1 MMKLIMDNIHYTY
14 KNNPENKVLND
25 LSYEF
30 EEGKVYAICGP
41 SGSGK
46 TTILSLLAGLDEP
59 QEGEIRLNDFNIK
72 KLGYRKHRKEN
83 VTLIFQNYNLIDY
96 MTPLENIDLAGNT
109 KNKDILLRL
118 GIEEKDVNRNVL
130 NLSGG
135 QQQRVAIGRSLASSA
150 PFILADE
157 PTGNLDAENAKHII
171 DILKKSAHEENK
183 GVIIVT
189 HSRNI
194 AKQAD
199 VTLYLKQNGL
209 REL

>member
-1 MMKLIMDNIHYTY
+1 MKIEMNNVHYTY
-14 KNNPENKVLND
+14 KNNQENKVLRG

-30 EEGKVYAICGP
+30 EVGKVYAICGP

-59 QEGEIRLNDFNIK
+59 QQGEIKFNNCNIK
-72 KLGYRKHRKEN
+72 EQGYRKHRKDH

-96 MTPLENIDLAGNT
+96 MTPLENIELVGKI
-109 KNKDILLRL
+109 KNKEILSNL
-118 GIEEKDVNRNVL
+118 GIEEKDYNRNIL
-130 NLSGG
+130 QLSGG
-135 QQQRVAIGRSLASSA
+135 QQQRVAIGRSLASKA

-157 PTGNLDAENAKHII
+157 PTGNLDIENAKHIMG
-171 DILKKSAHEENK
+171 ILKKSAHDDNK

-194 AKQAD
+194 ARQAD
-199 VTLYLKQNGL
+199 VTLYLNKNGL